1 MRLDRRLQ
9 GAAHKL
15 GWRYTRYADDLTFSL
30 PNGHKGKPGLG
41 KLLGCISAITAAE
54 GFAVHPDKT
63 RVSRSGARQRI
74 TGLIVNGEGAPRV
87 PRELKREVRAAL
99 HNLSKGKP
107 LKEGETLSKLAGMVA
122 FITMTDRKLGQKLR
136 AELDK
141 LGG

>member
-30 PNGHKGKPGLG
+30 PVGHKGKPALG
-41 KLLGCISAITAAE
+41 KLLGCISAIAVSE
-54 GFAVHPDKT
+54 GFVVHPDKT
-63 RVSRSGARQRI
+63 KVSRSGGRQRV
-74 TGLIVNGEGAPRV
+74 TGLVVNGQGAPRV

-107 LKEGETLSKLAGMVA
+107 LRDGETLSRLAGMVA

-141 LGG
+141 LGA